1 MTSFVPLKVFQ
12 DQKLHED
19 SQSYQNLEEY
29 LRRILPI
36 KSRLEDSVKSRR
48 ITKISEPQES
58 ENPRTRIPWAA
69 SNVPAK
75 DGRKRAREESGSAE
89 WVPPKVGFHFLF
101 SHVFL
106 RLYIATVGL
115 GSTHP
120 VHYQGV
126 KTATREGQQLEASRG
141 SRFQSR
147 IRSFQILGSNQ
158 RPYAAF

>member
-19 SQSYQNLEEY
+19 SESYQNLEEY

-48 ITKISEPQES
+48 ITNISEPQES

-69 SNVPAK
+69 SNIPAK

-89 WVPPKVGFHFLF
+89 YPPSSAEWVPPDVGFRFLFLF

-120 VHYQGV
+120 IHYLKLPHSRRDSNVIQMLTKGL
-126 KTATREGQQLEASRG
+126 ATHL
-141 SRFQSR
+141 F
-147 IRSFQILGSNQ
+147 
-158 RPYAAF
+158 